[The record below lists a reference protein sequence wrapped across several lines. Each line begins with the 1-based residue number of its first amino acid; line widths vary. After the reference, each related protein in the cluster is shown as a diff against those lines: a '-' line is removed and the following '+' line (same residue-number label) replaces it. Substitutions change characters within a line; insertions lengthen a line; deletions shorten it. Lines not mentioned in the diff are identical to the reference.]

1 MNTRLHDRRDFLR
14 FLLASP
20 LLFSAEASALED
32 SNGGAPVASAD
43 ASSPPDR
50 AISDRLISR
59 PDEAVNLFDLRSAAK
74 ARLSAAHYD
83 YLSLGVDHEV
93 TLRANRK
100 GFEQYQLRPRRLVD
114 TRDVD
119 TTLELLGTKL
129 TSPIVL
135 SPCGSQGA
143 FHPEAE
149 VATARAARKQDHLM
163 ILSAST
169 STDLDDVAR
178 ARRGPLWYQ
187 LPYPARI
194 PMAMSHALGDAEEAG
209 CQAVVLT
216 VDIVGIGENRDRI
229 DHYHR
234 ADNPECQAC
243 HGGTAE
249 KAMQSF
255 GWLARRVGVDPDEL
269 ASDML
274 SVDWNLVA
282 HVQASTKLPL
292 VIKGI
297 LTHEDARLCVE
308 KGVDAI
314 VVSNHGG
321 RSEDTGL
328 STIEVL
334 PEIADAVAGRIPIL
348 VDSGFRR
355 GTDVFKALALGATAV
370 CIGRPYLWGL
380 SAFGREGVETALALL
395 QRELVMAMK
404 AMGTPNLS
412 AITKSHVQETGCRTG

>member
-1 MNTRLHDRRDFLR
+1 
-14 FLLASP
+14 
-20 LLFSAEASALED
+20 
-32 SNGGAPVASAD
+32 
-43 ASSPPDR
+43 
-50 AISDRLISR
+50 
-59 PDEAVNLFDLRSAAK
+59 
-74 ARLSAAHYD
+74 
-83 YLSLGVDHEV
+83 
-93 TLRANRK
+93 
-100 GFEQYQLRPRRLVD
+100 
-114 TRDVD
+114 
-119 TTLELLGTKL
+119 
-129 TSPIVL
+129 
-135 SPCGSQGA
+135 
-143 FHPEAE
+143 
-149 VATARAARKQDHLM
+149 
-163 ILSAST
+163 
-169 STDLDDVAR
+169 
-178 ARRGPLWYQ
+178 
-187 LPYPARI
+187 
-194 PMAMSHALGDAEEAG
+194 
-209 CQAVVLT
+209 
-216 VDIVGIGENRDRI
+216 
-229 DHYHR
+229 
-234 ADNPECQAC
+234 
-243 HGGTAE
+243 
-249 KAMQSF
+249 MQSF

-274 SVDWNLVA
+274 SVDWDLVA
-282 HVQASTKLPL
+282 QLQASTKLPL

-412 AITKSHVQETGCRTG
+412 AITKSHVQETGCATG